1 MFNRDFFNGNYCLK
15 IESDDN
21 DKVHVRYSFK
31 DNLSEGEVETES
43 DSLVEAMEDII
54 DKTTEYIE
62 NQNAAQA
69 EETEKDD
76 ICQTLVDAINEK
88 DQIIDKLIEQR
99 NKAVAERNEA
109 IENARILEEQ
119 IDNLNINAKQQENK
133 ISSLRDMLSDFVE
146 SWR

>member
-15 IESDDN
+15 IERDDN

-31 DNLSEGEVETES
+31 DDLSEGEVETES
-43 DSLVEAMEDII
+43 DNLVEAMEDII
-54 DKTTEYIE
+54 DKTAEYIE
-62 NQNAAQA
+62 NQNAAQ

-76 ICQTLVDAINEK
+76 ICQTLVDTINEK

>member
-1 MFNRDFFNGNYCLK
+1 MFNKDFFNGNYCLK
-15 IESDDN
+15 IESDDSN
-21 DKVHVRYSFK
+21 KVHVRYSFK
-31 DNLSEGEVETES
+31 DDLSEGEVETEG
-43 DSLVEAMEDII
+43 DNLVEAMEDII

-62 NQNAAQA
+62 NQNTAQE
-69 EETEKDD
+69 EETEKDY
-76 ICQTLVDAINEK
+76 IYQTFVNTINEK
-88 DQIIDKLIEQR
+88 NQIIDELIEQR
-99 NKAVAERNEA
+99 NKAVVERNEA

>member
-15 IESDDN
+15 IESDDSN
-21 DKVHVRYSFK
+21 KVHVRYSFK
-31 DNLSEGEVETES
+31 DDLSEGEVETES
-43 DSLVEAMEDII
+43 DNLVDAMEDII

-62 NQNAAQA
+62 NQNTAQE
-69 EETEKDD
+69 EETEKDY
-76 ICQTLVDAINEK
+76 IYQTFVNTINEK
-88 DQIIDKLIEQR
+88 NQIIDELIEQR
-99 NKAVAERNEA
+99 NKAVTERNEA